1 LWQVGLASA
10 PNLSGPWK
18 RCSELNPLNIEKV
31 FIENPIVTR
40 LADGTYIA
48 VYDNPVEHGIGYT
61 FSRDGIHW
69 VAGRVLIVQQAKGIW
84 GSEVRTPLGLIPEG
98 NNSFTLFYTA
108 NQDQLGAPTD
118 QHGIKMTPGALGL
131 VEVKLEHAHQE
142 RSLTSRR
149 ISSQFWA
156 LRRSARPYMGPRNKE
171 EEKVCGGGKSW
182 SNKDA
187 LQYHYPSA
195 GF

>member
-1 LWQVGLASA
+1 LPISLWQVGLAST

-18 RCSELNPLNIEKV
+18 RNSELNPLNIEKV

-40 LADGTYIA
+40 LSDGTYIA
-48 VYDNPVEHGIGYT
+48 VYDNRVDHAVGYT

-69 VAGRVLIVQQAKGIW
+69 APGRALIVQKAHGIW
-84 GSEVRTPLGLIPEG
+84 ASEVRTPLGLIPEG

-131 VEVKLEHAHQE
+131 VQVKLEGAHQE
-142 RSLTSRR
+142 SCLISLR
-149 ISSQFWA
+149 ISSLFLG
-156 LRRSARPYMGPRNKE
+156 LRCSARPYMGPQNKE
-171 EEKVCGGGKSW
+171 EEKYAAEANHG
-182 SNKDA
+182 
-187 LQYHYPSA
+187 
-195 GF
+195 